1 LGDSDSEAVAVDW
14 EVEVG
19 SEAGVE
25 EGTSRANEGSWL
37 GVGDGLSWTE
47 DEVSEDAT
55 SADGD

>member
-1 LGDSDSEAVAVDW
+1 VGVVIDS

-25 EGTSRANEGSWL
+25 EGTSRANEGSSL
-37 GVGDGLSWTE
+37 GVDGGVPWTE
-47 DEVSEDAT
+47 DEGSGDAT